1 MEYKFI
7 TIYLK
12 ILSTFLIHY
21 FFICFGCNLLISCGI
36 IVSFSSVTSGNWMFD
51 LLTLS
56 GVKKLNSPSYIRD
69 RYFGHIKDYT
79 ELNNLI
85 RSSNFVNQ
93 PGRKS
98 IRASG
103 SQVFDQQRTFM
114 SQNKNT
120 LKPFGYYDEISHAN
134 NYAEESVQQL
144 LPFGNIIS
152 SDADFSV
159 HETGI
164 CHALTGL
171 TNRQRYICLQH
182 SGLIWA
188 MLEGTH
194 LGMHECVHQFR
205 HEQWNCSAVNL
216 LYRLHTK
223 SKKLPSIHGLEGILQ
238 RGSRE
243 TAFLSSSWS
252 AGVVQ
257 AITRACS
264 QGQMGTCDCDP
275 HRREGQGR
283 DAEGIFTWG
292 GCSDP
297 IRFGMRLARL
307 FLDANDEEHRSAA
320 LQRERELHE
329 QRIQL
334 LSSMRSDS
342 SEQRDRM
349 SRRIYRFSRSL
360 NGTAIRQQ
368 PSSNRGEENNSASQ
382 ENKPDIL
389 LSSKELQEEI
399 LQIIQTKART
409 LMNLHNRKAGRRLVW
424 KNRVTK
430 CKCHGVSGA
439 CSMRT
444 CWQRVNEFRLVGKVL
459 KSAYDSAIRV
469 TYEPR
474 LDILKR
480 IDTKMQ
486 IQKFSQSHSYPIKKN
501 LPAVSTNLK
510 HDSKNWLIV
519 INNHSNSGV
528 KQDRNGFLSNKKSQ
542 HRWPRMT
549 IVKSRELPKNK
560 LVYLEESPNYCY
572 FDESIGHL
580 GIAGRQCN
588 ATSKDAVNSC
598 SRLCCDRGYDTLE
611 FESEQKC
618 ECKFFWCCE
627 VRCNICRERT
637 VTHHCKH

>member
-1 MEYKFI
+1 MII
-7 TIYLK
+7 TYIIHSIIFYLG
-12 ILSTFLIHY
+12 FNLIHP
-21 FFICFGCNLLISCGI
+21 FGIKISVCSI
-36 IVSFSSVTSGNWMFD
+36 NSGSWVFD
-51 LLTLS
+51 LLMLS
-56 GVKKLNSPSYIRD
+56 HLKKLNSPSYMNMKPMH
-69 RYFGHIKDYT
+69 HITNSLDYNNIINPSNWVDSSDYKSNQVSNSEIT
-79 ELNNLI
+79 YLNQKENILHPSSYHNELNQLVTIQSYLTKDNDL
-85 RSSNFVNQ
+85 
-93 PGRKS
+93 S
-98 IRASG
+98 I
-103 SQVFDQQRTFM
+103 
-114 SQNKNT
+114 
-120 LKPFGYYDEISHAN
+120 
-134 NYAEESVQQL
+134 
-144 LPFGNIIS
+144 
-152 SDADFSV
+152 

-164 CHALTGL
+164 CHILSGL

-182 SGLIWA
+182 TGLIWA

-194 LGMHECVHQFR
+194 LSMNECIHQFK

-216 LYRLHTK
+216 LYRTHRK
-223 SKKLPSIHGLEGILQ
+223 SSNLPLIHGLEGILQ

-264 QGQMGTCDCDP
+264 RGQMGTCDCDP

-307 FLDANDEEHRSAA
+307 FLDANDVEHRNAA
-320 LQRERELHE
+320 VQREQELHE

-334 LSSMRSDS
+334 LSSMRLNSQNKQNTRKL
-342 SEQRDRM
+342 QR
-349 SRRIYRFSRSL
+349 IHRFQRSF
-360 NGTAIRQQ
+360 
-368 PSSNRGEENNSASQ
+368 NNSTSDQ
-382 ENKPDIL
+382 HFKPNVTENIKHLVKPLNKSNTIL
-389 LSSKELQEEI
+389 SPRELQMET

-409 LMNLHNRKAGRRLVW
+409 LMNLHNKKAGRRFIW

-444 CWQRVNEFRLVGKVL
+444 CWQRVNEFRHVGIML
-459 KSAYDSAIRV
+459 KAAYDSAIRV

-474 LDILKR
+474 IDMLKR
-480 IDTKMQ
+480 INTRINSNNYDKSNQNNYYMTRR
-486 IQKFSQSHSYPIKKN
+486 N
-501 LPAVSTNLK
+501 LPIVSAN
-510 HDSKNWLIV
+510 HNQDSKNWLVLIKSH
-519 INNHSNSGV
+519 NNNISKHDQNDFSNNERF
-528 KQDRNGFLSNKKSQ
+528 QR
-542 HRWPRMT
+542 RWPRMVMT
-549 IVKSRELPKNK
+549 KSKEIPKNQ

-572 FDESIGHL
+572 FDETIGHL

-598 SRLCCDRGYDTLE
+598 TRLCCDRGYDTLE
-611 FESEQKC
+611 LEREQKC

-627 VRCNICRERT
+627 VRCNICRDRT
-637 VTHHCKH
+637 TLHHCKH